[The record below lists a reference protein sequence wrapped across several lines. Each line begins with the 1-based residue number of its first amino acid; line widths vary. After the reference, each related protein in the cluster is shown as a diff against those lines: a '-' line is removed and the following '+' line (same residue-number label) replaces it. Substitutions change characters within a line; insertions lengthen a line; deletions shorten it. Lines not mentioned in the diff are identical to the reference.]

1 MQNTAEQI
9 YLSPEDYLTD
19 EKDADFRHEYLLG
32 LAYAMAGA
40 SDAHVRISGN
50 VFAFIKAH
58 LRGSECSV
66 YVADM
71 KVRIKEGDAFFYPD
85 VLVSC
90 ELADRKRN
98 YFKESPK
105 LIAEVIS
112 KTTEGYDRGDKFA
125 YYRQLASLL
134 EYVLIDSRS
143 NRVDVFQRN
152 AAGRW
157 EMTSYS
163 ESDEIVEFSSIGLKT
178 SLRDIYEDVD
188 FGLEEKTDDQ

>member
-1 MQNTAEQI
+1 MRNTAEQI
-9 YLSPEDYLTD
+9 YLSPDDYLAG
-19 EKDADFRHEYLLG
+19 EKDADYRHEYLLG
-32 LAYAMAGA
+32 QAYAMAGT
-40 SDAHVRISGN
+40 SDAHGRVCVN
-50 VFAFIKAH
+50 MVTLIKAH
-58 LRGSECSV
+58 LRGSEYSV

-90 ELADRKRN
+90 DPADRKRN
-98 YFKESPK
+98 YFKGSPK
-105 LIAEVIS
+105 LIVEVIS

-125 YYRQLASLL
+125 YYRQLNSLV

-152 AAGRW
+152 ATGRW

-163 ESDEIVEFSSIGLKT
+163 ESDEVVEFSSIGLRT

-188 FGLEEKTDDQ
+188 FGLGEECD